1 MQKISVWAISI
12 LLVTPAIAGGYLPT
26 VDVSGGAYSARA
38 AFGGTATQ
46 QAQTAQ
52 PKNQVSKNVVA
63 RTAKQTAKKTSDN
76 IIAGGDILT
85 PMRPSDNLWATSDAP
100 LRMPRANEFAVIRSE
115 EILPEESLDKPTVA
129 ARNSAPVIESDLDM
143 QIARLNELQKKADE
157 SVRDEPI
164 KIASPMVA
172 VVEPVAEPEPV
183 KLSRMVVPMQK
194 ESVRARAEK
203 NVSPRIA
210 AVRNDMTKLNPT
222 ELRKAFRKTFLSE
235 NKHLSAYQIDNKFD
249 VASDMSSSME
259 GFTAVRDLSESGG
272 IRPLEIKI
280 KFRNA
285 DSSLSR
291 DNYTLLSEYAGI
303 VVNNP
308 KRAIQVSIPQSVID
322 NADDKKLAARRLA
335 IIEQV
340 LHDTGVSEQRIM
352 PVLANRDIDDGFLL
366 RIISNDQYETLTKQ
380 KKNMFG
386 DTVSQKTYKSM
397 SW

>member
-38 AFGGTATQ
+38 AFGGTTTQ

-76 IIAGGDILT
+76 IIAGGDILN

-172 VVEPVAEPEPV
+172 
-183 KLSRMVVPMQK
+183 MVQP
-194 ESVRARAEK
+194 
-203 NVSPRIA
+203 
-210 AVRNDMTKLNPT
+210 
-222 ELRKAFRKTFLSE
+222 
-235 NKHLSAYQIDNKFD
+235 
-249 VASDMSSSME
+249 
-259 GFTAVRDLSESGG
+259 
-272 IRPLEIKI
+272 
-280 KFRNA
+280 
-285 DSSLSR
+285 
-291 DNYTLLSEYAGI
+291 
-303 VVNNP
+303 
-308 KRAIQVSIPQSVID
+308 
-322 NADDKKLAARRLA
+322 
-335 IIEQV
+335 
-340 LHDTGVSEQRIM
+340 VSE
-352 PVLANRDIDDGFLL
+352 
-366 RIISNDQYETLTKQ
+366 
-380 KKNMFG
+380 
-386 DTVSQKTYKSM
+386 
-397 SW
+397 